1 MKKTLK
7 IIQTFLVAVTVT
19 TTALM
24 TCAHAQSWPDKPI
37 RLINPFAPG
46 GFGDTVARPF
56 LDRLSQ
62 SLGQPIIVESHG
74 GANGTLASNVVA
86 KSPADGYTLL
96 LANLGPIAI
105 SPALQPATTL
115 DPLKNFV
122 PITQLVSGPLILLV
136 HPDVPASN
144 LNELLELARKYPGKL
159 SYGSVGAGSTTHLAG
174 ELLSQRAGIDWL
186 HVPYKGAAPVI
197 TNLLG
202 KQIDAGIVNIS
213 LAKSYVESGRLKPIA
228 VTTLKRSAVMP
239 DVPAIAEMIPGFEV
253 NPWWGLMAPIGTPQS
268 VISRI
273 QNEAMRIIKLPE
285 VAERF
290 RQSGLEPE
298 GTTAEAFD
306 IRIRGDLKQW
316 QDLAKTNKIVMD

>member
-7 IIQTFLVAVTVT
+7 IIQNFLVATSLV
-19 TTALM
+19 ALSVSA
-24 TCAHAQSWPDKPI
+24 CAQAQTWPDKPI

-46 GFGDTVARPF
+46 GFGDTVARPL

-62 SLGQPIIVESHG
+62 SLGQPIIIESHG

-86 KSPADGYTLL
+86 RAPADGYTLL

-136 HPDVPASN
+136 HPDLPVNN
-144 LNELLELARKYPGKL
+144 LEELLALARKNPGKL

-174 ELLSQRAGIDWL
+174 ELLSQRTGIDWL

-239 DVPAIAEMIPGFEV
+239 SVPAIAEMIPGFEV
-253 NPWWGLMAPIGTPQS
+253 NPWWGLMAPVGTPSS
-268 VISRI
+268 VIKRI
-273 QNEAMRIIKLPE
+273 QDETIRIIQLPE

-298 GTTAEAFD
+298 GTTSEAFD
-306 IRIRGDLKQW
+306 TRIRGDLKQW
-316 QDLAKTNKIVMD
+316 QDLARTNKIVMD

>member
-7 IIQTFLVAVTVT
+7 IIQKFIFAASVVATSQI
-19 TTALM
+19 
-24 TCAHAQSWPDKPI
+24 TCAQAQTWPEKPI

-46 GFGDTVARPF
+46 GFGDTIARPL
-56 LDRLSQ
+56 LDRLAQ
-62 SLGQPIIVESHG
+62 SLGQSIIVESHG

-86 KSPADGYTLL
+86 RAPADGYTLL

-122 PITQLVSGPLILLV
+122 AITQLVSGPLILLV
-136 HPDVPASN
+136 HPDVPANN
-144 LNELLELARKYPGKL
+144 LKELLELARKDPGKL

-186 HVPYKGAAPVI
+186 HVPFKGAAPVM

-202 KQIDAGIVNIS
+202 KQIDVGIVNIS
-213 LAKSYVESGRLKPIA
+213 LAKPYVDSGRLKPIA

-239 DVPAIAEMIPGFEV
+239 DVPAIAESIPSFEV
-253 NPWWGLMAPIGTPQS
+253 NPWWGLMAPIGTPTS
-268 VISRI
+268 VIERI
-273 QNEAMRIIKLPE
+273 QNETIRLIQLPE

-298 GTTAEAFD
+298 GTTADAFD
-306 IRIRGDLKQW
+306 ARIRSDLKQW
-316 QDLAKTNKIVMD
+316 QDLARTNKIVID